1 MAQPRPGDPQ
11 AVTAPSRYPVP
22 VTTPD
27 APSATGEAL
36 PRTRSRPLGAL
47 IDIATTVIL
56 AVGLYLIIQTFLVGT
71 YRVEQVSMLPTLRQG
86 QHLLVDKL
94 TPRFD
99 PYSRG
104 DIVVF
109 HAPGTAPDAIP
120 YIKRVIGVAGDH
132 VVLRDGQVSVNGV
145 VLSEP
150 YLSDDGPGDGATLP
164 LDGTTEWD
172 VPVGDIFVMGD
183 HRARSVDSR
192 SFGPVPVDRVIGRAV
207 IRFWPLDSGIGFLD
221 VPRYPGVPDAPVT
234 TPGQ

>member
-1 MAQPRPGDPQ
+1 
-11 AVTAPSRYPVP
+11 
-22 VTTPD
+22 VTTSD
-27 APSATGEAL
+27 TPSATGEAL
-36 PRTRSRPLGAL
+36 PRARPRAL
-47 IDIATTVIL
+47 DAVIEIGITVVL
-56 AVGLYLIIQTFLVGT
+56 AVGLYLVIQTFLVGT

-94 TPRFD
+94 SPRFD

-109 HAPGTAPDAIP
+109 HAPGTRPDSIP

-132 VVLRDGQVSVNGV
+132 IALRDGVVQVNGV
-145 VLSEP
+145 ALDER
-150 YLSDDGPGDGATLP
+150 YLATDGQDHGATLP

-172 VPVGDIFVMGD
+172 VPAGDIFVMGD

-192 SFGPVPVDRVIGRAV
+192 SFGPVAVDQVIGRAW

-221 VPRYPGVPDAPVT
+221 VPRYPGVPDAPTPT
-234 TPGQ
+234 TGP

>member
-1 MAQPRPGDPQ
+1 VGAE
-11 AVTAPSRYPVP
+11 RYPVL
-22 VTTPD
+22 VTTSD

-36 PRTRSRPLGAL
+36 PRTRSRTLDAVIEIG
-47 IDIATTVIL
+47 ITIIL
-56 AVGLYLIIQTFLVGT
+56 AVGLYLVIQTFLVGT
-71 YRVEQVSMLPTLRQG
+71 YRVEQVSMLPTLEQG

-94 TPRFD
+94 SPRFD

-132 VVLRDGQVSVNGV
+132 VALQDGTVYVNGV
-145 VLSEP
+145 ALEEP
-150 YLSDDGPGDGATLP
+150 YLATDGPGNGATEP

-172 VPVGDIFVMGD
+172 VPAGQVLVMGD

-192 SFGPVPVDRVIGRAV
+192 SFGPVPVGQVIGRAW
-207 IRFWPLDSGIGFLD
+207 IRFWPLDSGLGFLD
-221 VPRYPGVPDAPVT
+221 VPRYPGVPDAPMVNA
-234 TPGQ
+234 TP